1 MELIPYGLYVVGSL
15 NGTVP
20 ATIVANWVTQVSFS
34 PPWVAIAVEAD
45 SRMREYIGRSG
56 FFSVNILP
64 SGGRDLAKAF
74 LKGPEA
80 RGDTIGGKRFEP
92 GKNGAPFLLDA
103 SASFE
108 CRVVHT
114 LDVPDHVVFIGE
126 VLDAALR
133 SGGTDVLTLR
143 ETGWRYNR

>member
-1 MELIPYGLYVVGSL
+1 MNDRETTARVMELIPYGLYVVGSL

-56 FFSVNILP
+56 LFSVNILP

-74 LKGPEA
+74 LKGSNRERTGRPFFSMPAPRSNAGSCTRSMSPITWCSSA
-80 RGDTIGGKRFEP
+80 RFSMQHCGAGEP
-92 GKNGAPFLLDA
+92 M
-103 SASFE
+103 S
-108 CRVVHT
+108 
-114 LDVPDHVVFIGE
+114 
-126 VLDAALR
+126 
-133 SGGTDVLTLR
+133 
-143 ETGWRYNR
+143 